1 MNSIPGPIS
10 STILKT
16 SITIGIISV
25 FGTIWG
31 IVSHDMAMLILSI
44 LLAVSG
50 ALRIIPMVRFAKGS
64 HFQVLE
70 CTVISDKKS
79 KLLNRHQ
86 LTYYTEDREEKTVTI
101 NGRIL
106 LKAGNHYRLYLSGS
120 EEEKTIS
127 SVPDFLKPGRTMV
140 GYELLEN

>member
-1 MNSIPGPIS
+1 MNSIPGPIRL
-10 STILKT
+10 TILKT

-50 ALRIIPMVRFAKGS
+50 ALRIIPMIRYAKGS
-64 HFQVLE
+64 HFQMLE

-86 LTYYTEDREEKTVTI
+86 LTYFTEDREEKTVTI

-120 EEEKTIS
+120 EEENTLS
-127 SVPDFLKPGRTMV
+127 SIPEFLKPGRTMV
-140 GYELLEN
+140 GYELLDN

>member
-1 MNSIPGPIS
+1 MNSIPGPIRL
-10 STILKT
+10 TILKT
-16 SITIGIISV
+16 SI
-25 FGTIWG
+25 TIWG

-50 ALRIIPMVRFAKGS
+50 ALRIIPMIRYAKGS

-86 LTYYTEDREEKTVTI
+86 LTYFTEDREEKTVTI

>member
-1 MNSIPGPIS
+1 MNSIPGPIR